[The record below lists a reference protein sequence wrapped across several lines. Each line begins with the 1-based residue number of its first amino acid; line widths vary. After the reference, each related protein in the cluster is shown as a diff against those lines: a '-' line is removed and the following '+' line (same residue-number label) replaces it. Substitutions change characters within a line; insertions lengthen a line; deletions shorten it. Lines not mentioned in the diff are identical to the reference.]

1 MPEMNSKRAPIS
13 RAPTAFEIGK
23 WRDLLALRQRVN
35 DKMFSL
41 DLRVECLIIRAQ
53 FCAENGIPFPF
64 PPPIDL
70 EQRYLKLKKWNADTS
85 AAIDGAQAR
94 EYGCYWRNGDF
105 DILDPSQSLGALFI
119 PIAIGLVII
128 AGCFA
133 TLWEIEKGHEEIE
146 REYKKL
152 NSATENFLCK
162 DPNSDTCKKWTV
174 VKAEQ
179 KIEEKETFGE
189 RLSAGLSKG
198 LSIGVAVVIGLIAFS
213 IWRK

>member
-1 MPEMNSKRAPIS
+1 MPETSAKRAPIS
-13 RAPTAFEIGK
+13 RAPTPFEIGK

-35 DKMFSL
+35 DKMFGL
-41 DLRVECLIIRAQ
+41 DLQVECFIIRAQ
-53 FCAENGIPFPF
+53 FCAANGIPFPF
-64 PPPIDL
+64 SPPIDL
-70 EQRYLKLKKWNADTS
+70 EQRYLKLRKWNNDVN
-85 AAIDGAQAR
+85 AAIDGAQAK
-94 EYGCYWRNGDF
+94 EYGAYWRNGDF
-105 DILDPSQSLGALFI
+105 DILDPTQTMGALFI
-119 PIAIGLVII
+119 PIAIGLVVL

-133 TLWEIEKGHEEIE
+133 ALWEIEKGHESIA

-189 RLSAGLSKG
+189 RLSAGISKG